1 MAVDFKTGNSN
12 LIENIVNLIYS
23 LNYFASASSYDI
35 TFQTE
40 AQEPIS
46 HVVNEVAFMR

>member
-1 MAVDFKTGNSN
+1 MEVAFKTGNSD
-12 LIENIVNLIYS
+12 LIENIVYLIYS
-23 LNYFASASSYDI
+23 LNYFESATSYEI

-46 HVVNEVAFMR
+46 HVDNEVALLK